1 MLQYIIWNTDPGVF
15 SLFGREIRW
24 YGIFFGVSF
33 YLGYLLLEW
42 ILRKKKMS
50 AKEISTLAIYLIVG
64 CIAGLRLGHCLFYDP
79 VYYLTHPFEI
89 LKVWEGGL
97 ASHGAAIGILIA
109 LYLYVKKFKK
119 PYFWLL
125 DRIVIAVLM
134 IAPFIRTGN
143 LMNSEIIGDKTDKA
157 HAFIF
162 VREVENNLDK
172 HFGKYIDDVNFAEN
186 DHDTV
191 VENTY
196 YKELKLEVLFKK
208 NRLPEKD
215 IRKILH
221 NYLIP
226 SIDKDEDLKYNIK
239 SFAAKPEIKITKEPQ
254 HTKAEMKIY
263 GIPRHA
269 GQLYEAI
276 AYLFFFILF
285 FLFYRKQKGMIKEGF
300 LLGMFLICVFGFRF
314 FVEFYKEV
322 QVPFENTIP
331 LKMGQWL
338 SIPFIILGALIVL
351 RSQKKEAA

>member
-1 MLQYIIWNTDPGVF
+1 MLQYIIWNTDPEVF
-15 SLFGREIRW
+15 SIFGRDIRW

-33 YLGYLLLEW
+33 YLAYLLLEW
-42 ILRKKKMS
+42 ILRKKKMTP
-50 AKEISTLAIYLIVG
+50 KEIGKLGVYLIVG
-64 CIAGLRLGHCLFYDP
+64 CIAGLRLGHCLFYNP
-79 VYYLTHPFEI
+79 GYYLTHPLEI

-109 LYLYVKKFKK
+109 LYLYVRKFKK

-125 DRIVIAVLM
+125 DRIVIVVLL

-157 HAFIF
+157 HAFLF
-162 VREVENNLDK
+162 VREVENKLSK
-172 HFGKYIDDVNFAEN
+172 HYGKYIDDIEFTEVQN
-186 DHDTV
+186 DTV
-191 VENTY
+191 VQNTSY
-196 YKELKLEVLFKK
+196 RELKLEVLFKK

-226 SIDKDEDLKYNIK
+226 SIDKDEDLRNNIK
-239 SFAAKPEIKITKEPQ
+239 SFAAHPEIKITKEPRY
-254 HTKAEMKIY
+254 TKAEMTIY

-276 AYLFFFILF
+276 AYLLFFILF
-285 FLFYRKQKGMIKEGF
+285 FLFYRKQKGMIREGF

-338 SIPFIILGALIVL
+338 SIPFVIIGILLVL
-351 RSQKKEAA
+351 RSQKKVPS